1 MNPISVDCGNPRDRL
16 EEPVTDHAVVDRVLA
31 AKRYLVL
38 GTADQAG
45 KPWVSPVFFAR
56 LGHDRVCWVS
66 SPESRH
72 SRNIAD
78 RAAIAITVF
87 DSTVEVGQRRR
98 PTSTPKRASDSGK
111 KETLVQALNARLPR
125 GKLLSL
131 EDVQPR
137 GPLVIY
143 RADLLHRFVL
153 VRGGNSEPR
162 KRDRHDAQGP
172 TRR

>member
-1 MNPISVDCGNPRDRL
+1 M
-16 EEPVTDHAVVDRVLA
+16 TDHAVIDRVLA
-31 AKRYLVL
+31 ANRYLVL

-45 KPWVSPVFFAR
+45 KPWVTPVFFAP
-56 LGHDRVCWVS
+56 LGPDRVCWVS

-78 RAAIAITVF
+78 HSAIAITVF
-87 DSTVEVGQRRR
+87 DSTVEVGQAEAAYFDADAAQA
-98 PTSTPKRASDSGK
+98 TLEES
-111 KETLVQALNARLPR
+111 ETLVQALNARLPP

-131 EDVQPR
+131 EDVHPR

-153 VRGGNSEPR
+153 VRGGNPDHGNVTDMTLEV
-162 KRDRHDAQGP
+162 
-172 TRR
+172 